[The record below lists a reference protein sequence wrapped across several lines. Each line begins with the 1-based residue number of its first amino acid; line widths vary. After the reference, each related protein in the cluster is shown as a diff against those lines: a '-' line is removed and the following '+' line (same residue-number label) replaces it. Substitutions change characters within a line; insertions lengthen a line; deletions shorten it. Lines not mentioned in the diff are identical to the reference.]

1 MPRRKCDFF
10 PLRLLPMLGLG
21 DVQYPSRNIHTTS
34 QPTTNN
40 NRDKDKEIDTQQY
53 KARNLKQRK

>member
-1 MPRRKCDFF
+1 MPRRKCDLF

-40 NRDKDKEIDTQQY
+40 NRDIKIKRQIHNNI
-53 KARNLKQRK
+53 KLGI